1 MARIELPSDVRGP
14 RTAVRYAQDNPAPG
28 VVFLFL
34 LAAGVA
40 SLRQGHLPDKRQT
53 VGLLGA
59 AIVLVAAAAYIP
71 DVVAA
76 FLFALVVVLAI
87 ESSDAIASA
96 LERVLALIN
105 PAAVPFAV
113 RPKTTPGI
121 TSGGV
126 QQ

>member
-1 MARIELPSDVRGP
+1 MSRIELPTDVRGP

-53 VGLLGA
+53 IGLLGA
-59 AIVLVAAAAYIP
+59 AIVLVAAAAYVP

-76 FLFALVVVLAI
+76 FLFALVIVLAI
-87 ESSDAIASA
+87 ESSDAISA
-96 LERVLALIN
+96 ALDRLLGYLNPQSGSLAHARAN
-105 PAAVPFAV
+105 AGA
-113 RPKTTPGI
+113 
-121 TSGGV
+121 GGFV
-126 QQ
+126 